1 MASILILSK
10 NGDAVPIALRL
21 AQEGHICKMFIKE
34 PKAKP
39 SLQGFKNPSQVQDP
53 KKMLDQFDL
62 VLSDMAGLGS
72 LCDELKEKGKLV
84 LGGGVF
90 NDKLELDREY
100 GLKVCKSLLKV
111 KQPKSSTLDTP
122 EECLEYLNATTQAQV
137 IKPLGNAPVYLTLV
151 SSDSENRTLK
161 SFLKERGK
169 ELTPCLIQEQ
179 VDGIEISTEGW
190 FNGYEWVKPFNHTF
204 EKKRF
209 MEEDKGPNTGC
220 MGNVVFLTEG
230 DKLTE
235 ALLIPLTS
243 LLKKV
248 NFVGPLDV
256 NCIVN
261 QDEAY
266 FLEFTPRFGYDAIQ
280 ALSELLKESLFD
292 FLYNIATRQGKEVSY
307 YKEYG
312 IAVRLSVQPYPSKQD
327 CDELKGLQFLQ
338 VPDEAKK
345 HFWASDVMK
354 NKEEDEVCAGVDG
367 VLGCSTARG
376 ETVRECQRRVYRTI
390 KNIVIHPDVQFRGDI
405 GKGVEQDISKLK
417 EQGWIE

>member
-10 NGDAVPIALRL
+10 NGDAVPVGLRL
-21 AQEGHICKMFIKE
+21 MQEGHIVKFYIKE

-39 SLQGFKNPSQVQDP
+39 SLIRYKNPSQVNDP

-62 VLSDMAGLGS
+62 VLSDMAGLGN

-100 GLKVCKSLLKV
+100 GQKVCKSLLKV
-111 KQPKSSTLDTP
+111 NTPKSKTFDTEQEVMSYLESTTS
-122 EECLEYLNATTQAQV
+122 AQV

-151 SSDSENRTLK
+151 SCDSENRTLK
-161 SFLKERGK
+161 SFVKERGK
-169 ELTPCLIQEQ
+169 ELVPCLMQEQ

-190 FNGYEWVKPFNHTF
+190 FNGHEWVKPFNHTF

-235 ALLIPLTS
+235 SLLIPLTS

-248 NFVGPLDV
+248 NYLGPLDV
-256 NCIVN
+256 NCIVD
-261 QDEAY
+261 QEKAY

-280 ALSELLKESLFD
+280 ALSELLKEPLFD

-345 HFWASDVMK
+345 HFWFSDVML
-354 NKEEDEVCAGVDG
+354 NKEQDEVCAGVDG
-367 VLGCSTARG
+367 VLGCGTARG
-376 ETVRECQRRVYRTI
+376 ETVRECKRRVYRTI
-390 KNIVIHPDVQFRGDI
+390 KNIVLHQDVQYRRDI
-405 GKGVEQDISKLK
+405 GEDVEQKISRLK
-417 EQGWIE
+417 EQGWLE